1 MTNRA
6 IPESPFSLLA
16 VVLAAV
22 LLTGCATTETIDG
35 EINPDPYEDTNRSMY
50 RFNDYLDRNIMIP
63 IAENYVKATPE
74 PARDSITNFF
84 DNLEYLNVILHSFLQ
99 GKLGQGFS
107 DLTRFVVNSTIG
119 LGGLFDVA
127 TDMGLERNDE
137 DLGQTLAV
145 WGVEPGAYL
154 YLPFLG
160 PYTARNS
167 PDLASTYFSNP
178 LTYISTLYLF
188 PVTFLNLLND
198 RANLLEASE
207 FVNEASIDPYSFT
220 REAYLQQREYLIHDG
235 NPPSESLDEIFEMG
249 LEDESVET
257 EPEDAPKLVIE

>member
-1 MTNRA
+1 MMNRYR
-6 IPESPFSLLA
+6 PDSPASLLA
-16 VVLAAV
+16 VLLAAA

-74 PARDSITNFF
+74 PVRNGITNFF

-99 GKLGQGFS
+99 GKLGQGLS
-107 DLTRFVVNSTIG
+107 DVTRFVVNSTLG

-127 TDMGLERNDE
+127 TEMGLEEHDE
-137 DLGQTLAV
+137 DFGQTLAV
-145 WGVEPGAYL
+145 WGMDPGAYL

-167 PDLASTYFSNP
+167 PDVAGSYFSNP
-178 LTYISTLYLF
+178 FTYISTIYLL

-220 REAYLQQREYLIHDG
+220 REAYLQQRRYLIHDG
-235 NPPSESLDEIFEMG
+235 DPPSEGYDDIFDMG
-249 LEDESVET
+249 LEDE
-257 EPEDAPKLVIE
+257 PKLVIE

>member
-1 MTNRA
+1 MMNRYR
-6 IPESPFSLLA
+6 PDSPASLLA
-16 VVLAAV
+16 VLLAAA
-22 LLTGCATTETIDG
+22 LLTGCATTETING

-74 PARDSITNFF
+74 PVRNGITNFF

-99 GKLGQGFS
+99 GKLGQGLS
-107 DLTRFVVNSTIG
+107 DVTRFVVNSTLG

-127 TDMGLERNDE
+127 TEMGLEEHDE
-137 DLGQTLAV
+137 DFGQTLAV
-145 WGVEPGAYL
+145 WGMDPGAYL

-167 PDLASTYFSNP
+167 PDVAGSYFSNP
-178 LTYISTLYLF
+178 FTYISTIYLL

-220 REAYLQQREYLIHDG
+220 REAYLQQRRYLIHDG
-235 NPPSESLDEIFEMG
+235 NPPSEGYDDIFTEGLPDDE
-249 LEDESVET
+249 
-257 EPEDAPKLVIE
+257 PKLVIE